1 MQLFFFR
8 FEHTVVELQ
17 LLFWGQVFR
26 VALCSGDALAV
37 MDFVNLFFF
46 CFSCWHGLSIVGFSM
61 LFGLDVLNWSNTSVL
76 ECFLSYLVV
85 Y

>member
-46 CFSCWHGLSIVGFSM
+46 VSVAGMDCPL
-61 LFGLDVLNWSNTSVL
+61 LDLV
-76 ECFLSYLVV
+76 CFLDLMF
-85 Y
+85 